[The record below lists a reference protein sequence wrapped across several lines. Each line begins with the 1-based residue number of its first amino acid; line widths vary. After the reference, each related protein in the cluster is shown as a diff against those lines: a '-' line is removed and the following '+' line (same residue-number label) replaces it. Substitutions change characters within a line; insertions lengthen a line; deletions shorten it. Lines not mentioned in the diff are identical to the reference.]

1 MITTVTPFLM
11 FEGRA
16 EEAMTLY
23 VSLFGDG
30 RILELVRH
38 PGTDATDGPIL
49 RARFSIGGQDILC
62 SDSSVK
68 HAFTFTASS
77 SLFVEF
83 ETEGE
88 LMHVLEGL
96 SRDCVTRMALDNYG
110 FSRMFT
116 WIDDCFGVSWQL
128 NLP

>member
-23 VSLFGDG
+23 VSLFADG

-38 PGTDATDGPIL
+38 PGSDATDGPVL
-49 RARFSIGGQDILC
+49 RARFSIGGQDIFC
-62 SDSSVK
+62 SDSSTK
-68 HAFTFTASS
+68 HAFTFTPSS

-83 ETEGE
+83 ETEEE
-88 LMHVLEGL
+88 LTRVLEGL
-96 SRDCVTRMALDNYG
+96 SQDCVTRMKLGDYG
-110 FSRMFT
+110 FSRMFA